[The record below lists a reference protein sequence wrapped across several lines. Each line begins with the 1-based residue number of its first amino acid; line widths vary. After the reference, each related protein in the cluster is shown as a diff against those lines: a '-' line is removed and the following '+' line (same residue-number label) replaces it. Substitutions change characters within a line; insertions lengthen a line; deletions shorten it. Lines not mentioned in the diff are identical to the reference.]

1 MKFMRRIVLTLFVLL
16 GLAVAPTAVFAQE
29 EMPELPIACGSLSDE
44 DCTFLKESRAA
55 VQSLS
60 SSASTLDMEISLAN
74 LPGLPADLSMQIS
87 TDGRFGMDPELT
99 AKMAALQLAKPEDV
113 EEMVVELMGMVVDFY
128 NSLQF
133 DMTVDVGLSD
143 GITSLARAGGAVMPS
158 ALQLPMRMVDGVF
171 YMNFDNMASLPGM
184 EGIGGWIGVEIAKLI
199 ADSLEQAL
207 AGIESGAMAGSPLDM
222 SMMGASMGMNSAMSE
237 AVNRFT
243 SVERLEDSTLDG
255 VDVAQFVWNFDL
267 GGYLGSPEFSEML
280 MTQLETQMEMA
291 EAMGQPMPVS
301 KSDVQMITDML
312 PMLAPMLLAEAQ
324 FETVASIGLED
335 QYVYETGTTILFDT
349 ASVLEMASA
358 MQLGVPAELLEADA
372 PVFSL
377 TTQATNGDFNEDPAV
392 EAPEDAILVPLD
404 EMQPMTTM

>member
-1 MKFMRRIVLTLFVLL
+1 MESMRRIVLTLLVLM

-55 VQSLS
+55 EQSLS
-60 SSASTLDMEISLAN
+60 SKASTLDMELSLAN
-74 LPGLPADLSMQIS
+74 LPGLPADLSMEIS

-99 AKMAALQLAKPEDV
+99 AEMAALQMAKPEDV
-113 EEMVVELMGMVVDFY
+113 EEMVAELMGMVVDFY

-143 GITSLARAGGAVMPS
+143 GLTGLAQAGGAAMPS
-158 ALQLPMRMVDGVF
+158 SLNLPMRMLDGVF
-171 YMNFDNMASLPGM
+171 YMNVDDMATQPGM
-184 EGIGGWIGVEIAKLI
+184 EGISGWVGFEIGKMI
-199 ADSLEQAL
+199 ADSMEQAL
-207 AGIESGAMAGSPLDM
+207 AGLESGAMAGSPMDM

-280 MTQLETQMEMA
+280 MQQLGTQMEMY
-291 EAMGQPMPVS
+291 EALGQPAPVS

-312 PMLAPMLLAEAQ
+312 PMLAPMLLADAQ

-335 QYVYETGTTILFDT
+335 KYVYETGTTIYFDT
-349 ASVLEMASA
+349 ASVLQMASA
-358 MQLGVPAELLEADA
+358 MQMGVPEELLDADA

-377 TTQATNGDFNEDPAV
+377 TSKATNGDFNEDPGV
-392 EAPEDAILVPLD
+392 EAPADAILVPLN
-404 EMQPMTTM
+404 EMQPATTM